1 MHAPPD
7 EQYFS
12 DAAEALSEEE
22 IQSEAE
28 EAHWGALLK
37 QEFEDAGGSLGGQQ
51 FKDILAKILP
61 HNLSGL
67 ADALDGFLD
76 GIAPQHS
83 NEEPRLKSLLSYV
96 MWCLFAQGPWVA

>member
-1 MHAPPD
+1 MEVVFPPHRLHDMHAPLD
-7 EQYFS
+7 EQYSS
-12 DAAEALSEEE
+12 DTEALSEEE

-28 EAHWGALLK
+28 DWGALLK

-83 NEEPRLKSLLSYV
+83 NEEPR
-96 MWCLFAQGPWVA
+96 F